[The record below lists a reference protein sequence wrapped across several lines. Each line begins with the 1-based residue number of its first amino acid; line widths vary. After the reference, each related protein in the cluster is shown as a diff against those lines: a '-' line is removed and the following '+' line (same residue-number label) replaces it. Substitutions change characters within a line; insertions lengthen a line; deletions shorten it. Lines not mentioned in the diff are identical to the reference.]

1 MNRYPPIVFFGTP
14 EFAAGILDHI
24 LVSGIPVRGVVTA
37 PDKPAGRGRKPQP
50 PAVKIFALEK
60 NIPLLQPE
68 KLKDPAFLDALSAW
82 QPALQVVVA
91 FRMLP
96 EAVWAPPCLG
106 TFNLHASLL
115 PQYRGAAPIQHVL
128 LNGEKETGVTTF
140 FIDHQI
146 DTGRII
152 MQEKVLI
159 DKEDNAGTLAEKLMR
174 TGGQLTVKTIEAI
187 LRNEV
192 HPVEQ
197 HLPEGTSLKK
207 APKITKQ
214 DLTINWQRSPEEI
227 YNHIRAFS
235 PLPGART
242 LLYDKNGKPYVFKI
256 FSATTREETHTLPVP
271 SLISDG
277 KTHLDIA
284 IPDGFLSLKE
294 IQLEGRKR
302 MDVKDF
308 LRGFRPDEFTFSV

>member
-24 LVSGIPVRGVVTA
+24 LASGIPVRGVVTA

-50 PAVKIFALEK
+50 PPVKSYALEK
-60 NIPLLQPE
+60 NIPILQPE
-68 KLKDPAFLDALSAW
+68 KLKNPDFLKALSAW

-96 EAVWAPPCLG
+96 EAVWAPPPLG

-140 FIDHQI
+140 FLDHKI

-152 MQEKVLI
+152 MQEKIPV
-159 DKEDNAGTLAEKLMR
+159 DREDNAGTLSNKLMEA
-174 TGGQLTVKTIEAI
+174 GGRLVVRTIEAI
-187 LRNEV
+187 VHDEV

-197 HLPEGTSLKK
+197 QLPEGVPLKK

-214 DLTINWQRSPEEI
+214 DLMINWQRTPEEI

-235 PLPGART
+235 PSPGART
-242 LLYDKNGKPYVFKI
+242 LLHDKNGKPYLFKI
-256 FSATTREETHTLPVP
+256 FSAIPREETHTLPIP
-271 SLISDG
+271 SFVTDG
-277 KTHLDIA
+277 KSHLDIA
-284 IPDGFLSLKE
+284 VTGGFLSLKE
-294 IQLEGRKR
+294 IQLEGRKK

-308 LRGFRPDEFTFSV
+308 LRGLHPEEFTFSV